1 MISMHGK
8 VWKSLVSLPAF
19 RDILT
24 SYLKLPWHKLHTSQV
39 ADFQIWDKAL
49 SDDELLKVIM
59 QFVAKMIHI
68 VDREFRVAT
77 HWWTLCENYLLRQ
90 YCGIFQWSKDYN
102 GSLTSQTIFCPKMK
116 ILTSLLH
123 FYADGRMW
131 SFLHIPLTKV
141 QKNAKKTQMPPRC
154 FRYKAS
160 PGDRVREI
168 PSGQLSRLGDHKLVP
183 QLLPWHG
190 IFTNHE

>member
-102 GSLTSQTIFCPKMK
+102 GSIILYVWYWYNWGMIKTGLPKFGWLLGTQLITIIVIMWLPFNLILSQLKMWR
-116 ILTSLLH
+116 LSSEN
-123 FYADGRMW
+123 G
-131 SFLHIPLTKV
+131 
-141 QKNAKKTQMPPRC
+141 
-154 FRYKAS
+154 
-160 PGDRVREI
+160 
-168 PSGQLSRLGDHKLVP
+168 SG
-183 QLLPWHG
+183 
-190 IFTNHE
+190 N

>member
-131 SFLHIPLTKV
+131 SFLHIPLNKV
-141 QKNAKKTQMPPRC
+141 KKKAKKN
-154 FRYKAS
+154 
-160 PGDRVREI
+160 
-168 PSGQLSRLGDHKLVP
+168 
-183 QLLPWHG
+183 
-190 IFTNHE
+190 TNAPKMLQI

>member
-102 GSLTSQTIFCPKMK
+102 GSLTSQTIYCPKM
-116 ILTSLLH
+116 INII
-123 FYADGRMW
+123 AP
-131 SFLHIPLTKV
+131 FLCWWANVIVSTYSPDQSPKEC
-141 QKNAKKTQMPPRC
+141 QKN
-154 FRYKAS
+154 
-160 PGDRVREI
+160 
-168 PSGQLSRLGDHKLVP
+168 
-183 QLLPWHG
+183 
-190 IFTNHE
+190 TNAPKMLQI